1 MKYILTNLS
10 LLLLLSVKA
19 QLKVSNDT
27 LHWDANIPLT
37 WSDFKGEP
45 IKGSVSNGQVLCL
58 NLGGFQRQSAHHQ
71 IQFNI
76 VSVFDRM
83 NSWMSGEKQTE
94 FGLSYFQV
102 MFNIYEVHS
111 RLMRKEFEVSRSGEN
126 PDAEFQEKYS
136 HSANNRATEL
146 NKFKRETKMGLD
158 SIAIDTWRLRVDE
171 ELKMLEAYRK

>member
-1 MKYILTNLS
+1 MKYILTGLS

-19 QLKVSNDT
+19 QVKVSNDT
-27 LHWDANIPLT
+27 LHWNTSRTLS

-58 NLGGFQRQSAHHQ
+58 NLGGFQRQSAHHYM
-71 IQFNI
+71 QFNI

-83 NSWMSGEKQTE
+83 NSWMPNDKQTE
-94 FGLSYFQV
+94 DALDYFQV

-146 NKFKRETKMGLD
+146 NKFKRETKTGLD
-158 SIAIDTWRLRVDE
+158 TAALATWRVKVDE
-171 ELKMLEAYRK
+171 ELKALEAYGK

>member
-1 MKYILTNLS
+1 MKYILTGLTLS
-10 LLLLLSVKA
+10 LLLTVKA
-19 QLKVSNDT
+19 QVKVSNDT
-27 LHWDANIPLT
+27 LHWNKDTLIT

-45 IKGSVSNGQVLCL
+45 IEGSVSTGQVLCL
-58 NLGGFQRQSAHHQ
+58 NLGGFQRQSAHHYM
-71 IQFNI
+71 QFNI

-83 NSWMSGEKQTE
+83 NSWMPKDKQTE
-94 FGLSYFQV
+94 DALDYFQV

-111 RLMRKEFEVSRSGEN
+111 RLMRKEFEVSRSGVN
-126 PDAEFQEKYS
+126 PDIEFQEKYS

-171 ELKMLEAYRK
+171 KLKTLEAYMK